1 MIASAFLLA
10 GIVAKGLGAIGII
23 FLIGLV
29 VGVILTMSVTRR
41 FRR

>member
-1 MIASAFLLA
+1 MTTSAFLLA

-23 FLIGLV
+23 FLLGLV
-29 VGVILTMSVTRR
+29 IGAILTFSLTRR